1 MNEQGVRFV
10 LIGGYAAIL
19 HGSRLLTE
27 DIDACAPLDQENL
40 GRILGALKDTRPRF
54 RMRPDR
60 MPVPDDAA
68 RLAGFRN
75 LNLETDFGIVDI
87 LGEVTGIGGYE
98 EVLRHSEERSLGG
111 QTFRI
116 LTLDALIIAKR
127 AAGRRKDVRGVE
139 ELERI
144 KRSLEGPPE
153 LTQDTGTTGKP

>member
-1 MNEQGVRFV
+1 MV
-10 LIGGYAAIL
+10 IGGYAAIL

-27 DIDACAPLDQENL
+27 DIDACAPLDPENL
-40 GRILGALKDTRPRF
+40 GRILAALKDTRPRF

-60 MPVPDDAA
+60 MRVPDDAA
-68 RLAGFRN
+68 QLKGFRN

-98 EVLRHSEERSLGG
+98 EVLRHSEERNLGG
-111 QTFRI
+111 QGFRI
-116 LTLDALIIAKR
+116 LTLDALIVAKR

-144 KRSLEGPPE
+144 KRSLEGPTTE
-153 LTQDTGTTGKP
+153 TGA